1 MNNSKATSGKGTS
14 TKRQAIREKRR
25 QEQRKQRLYIILGII
40 AVALVIALILIIPGL
55 MPAGE
60 VVAITPV
67 ERPMVNGQSLGDPN
81 APVKIDAYIDFQCPS
96 CKGYAE
102 NIEMEVIEKYVPNGD
117 VYYTFRHYPFLDDN
131 AVRKES
137 DQAANASMCAGEQER
152 FWDYHDMLFANW
164 DGENQNAFS
173 DKRLVAFAET
183 LGLDLDAF
191 NKCFQANTY
200 KDAIESDIAA
210 GKMKG
215 VTGTP
220 SVFVNGEQLTPG
232 YVPSFEQIS
241 QAVDAALAKS
251 GN

>member
-1 MNNSKATSGKGTS
+1 VIIGK
-14 TKRQAIREKRR
+14 
-25 QEQRKQRLYIILGII
+25 
-40 AVALVIALILIIPGL
+40 VLIIVNPDY
-55 MPAGE
+55 PASYQQRIA
-60 VVAITPV
+60 AITPI

-81 APVKIDAYIDFQCPS
+81 APVKIDAYIDYQCPS

-102 NIEMEVIEKYVPNGD
+102 NIELEVIEKYVPSGD
-117 VYYTFRHYPFLDDN
+117 VYYTFRHFPFLDNN

-137 DQAANASMCAGEQER
+137 DQAANASMCAGEQGR
-152 FWDYHDMLFANW
+152 FWDYHDILFANW
-164 DGENQNAFS
+164 NGENQNAFS

-183 LGLDLDAF
+183 LGLDLDTF
-191 NKCFQANTY
+191 NQCFQANTY

-210 GKMKG
+210 GIMKG

-241 QAVDAALAKS
+241 QAVDAALAGS